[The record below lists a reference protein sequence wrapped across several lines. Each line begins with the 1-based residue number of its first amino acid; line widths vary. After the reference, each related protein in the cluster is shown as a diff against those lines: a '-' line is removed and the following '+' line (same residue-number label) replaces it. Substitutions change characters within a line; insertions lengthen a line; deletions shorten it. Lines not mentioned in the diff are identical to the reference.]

1 MTNDKLE
8 VAHHADLATRHSG
21 HWDRRD
27 FVKGVAAV
35 AGSAGLI
42 GYDLKPAAAEP
53 PPEITK
59 IRLILSQVICLA
71 PQYLAEELLRLEG
84 FSQVEY
90 VPPGKDDSNHLTSL
104 GAGRADITMGGAT
117 GLVPALDSGRPIVVL
132 AGVHGGCYEL
142 FGHERVRAIRDLKG
156 KSVAI
161 WGAGT
166 DDHVYMASMLAYVG
180 IDPRTDVKWVATGTF
195 DGPMEYFVD
204 GKVDAFLGFPPHPQK
219 VRARNIGHVIVNTA
233 QDRPW
238 SQHFCCM
245 VAGNR
250 EFVRKHPVATK
261 RAVRAILKAA
271 DICAREPERAARY
284 MVKKGYEANYDI
296 ALEVVKQV
304 SYNAWRTFDPE
315 DSLRFH
321 ALRLHEVGMIKSD
334 PNKLIAQ
341 GTDWRFLNELKKE
354 LKA

>member
-1 MTNDKLE
+1 M
-8 VAHHADLATRHSG
+8 A
-21 HWDRRD
+21 
-27 FVKGVAAV
+27 GVLGIPEAV
-35 AGSAGLI
+35 CS
-42 GYDLKPAAAEP
+42 EP
-53 PPEITK
+53 PPEVTK
-59 IRLILSQVICLA
+59 IRLVGIPGICLA
-71 PQYLAEELLRLEG
+71 PQFLAEELLRLEG

-90 VPPGKDDSNHLTSL
+90 VRQADDESDPYMVVT
-104 GAGRADITMGGAT
+104 AGRADLTMEGAQV
-117 GLVPALDSGRPIVVL
+117 LVPALDGGRPIVVL

-142 FGHERVRAIRDLKG
+142 FGNERVRAVRDLKG

-161 WGAGT
+161 WGSGAH
-166 DDHVYMASMLAYVG
+166 DHVYVASILAYVG
-180 IDPRTDVKWVATGTF
+180 IDPRKDVNWVATGTF
-195 DGPMEYFVD
+195 DGPMQFFVD
-204 GKVDAFLGFPPHPQK
+204 GKVDAFLGFPPQPQK
-219 VRARNIGHVIVNTA
+219 VRARKVGHVIVNTA

-250 EFVRKHPVATK
+250 EFVRKNPVATK

-271 DICAREPERAARY
+271 DVCTREPERAARY

-296 ALEVVKQV
+296 ALEVVKEV
-304 SYNAWRTFDPE
+304 SYNAWRTFNPE
-315 DSLRFH
+315 DTLRFH

>member
-1 MTNDKLE
+1 MNKLTE
-8 VAHHADLATRHSG
+8 HRFSRREFLAGTSMIG
-21 HWDRRD
+21 
-27 FVKGVAAV
+27 AATLL
-35 AGSAGLI
+35 GL
-42 GYDLKPAAAEP
+42 PRTVAAEP
-53 PPEITK
+53 PPETKK
-59 IRLILSQVICLA
+59 IRLVKFPAICLA

-90 VPPGKDDSNHLTSL
+90 VPNSEDESDSHLTVA
-104 GAGRADITMGGAT
+104 AGRADMTMSSAT
-117 GLVPALDSGRPIVVL
+117 VLVPALDGGRPIVVL

-142 FGHERVRAIRDLKG
+142 FGNERVRAVRDLKG

-161 WGAGT
+161 WMSGAH
-166 DDHVYMASMLAYVG
+166 DHVYMASMLAYVG

-195 DGPMEYFVD
+195 DGPMEHFVD
-204 GKVDAFLGFPPHPQK
+204 GKVDAFLGFPPLPQL
-219 VRARNIGHVIVNTA
+219 VRAKKIGHVIVNTA

-245 VAGNR
+245 LVGNR
-250 EFVRKHPVATK
+250 DFVQKHPIATK
-261 RAVRAILKAA
+261 RALRAVLKAA
-271 DICAREPERAARY
+271 DVCVREPERAARY

-296 ALEVVKQV
+296 ALEVVKEV
-304 SYNAWRTFDPE
+304 SYNAWRNFNPE
-315 DSLRFH
+315 DTLRFH

-341 GTDWRFLNELKKE
+341 GTDWRFLNELKRE